1 MKPLFVVLDTN
12 VVLDW
17 FVFHNPGVKAIA
29 RAIEQGSVRWL
40 CSSPMRAELAHVL
53 ANARFGEAPVDCEH
67 VLTLVNRL
75 AHRLEPT
82 GSLSLQRLRCSDSS
96 DQMFIDLALSQGAR
110 WLLSRDR
117 ALLKL
122 ARKAAVS
129 GLLIQTPEAWRPELD
144 ADADT
149 QAER

>member
-1 MKPLFVVLDTN
+1 
-12 VVLDW
+12 
-17 FVFHNPGVKAIA
+17 
-29 RAIEQGSVRWL
+29 
-40 CSSPMRAELAHVL
+40 
-53 ANARFGEAPVDCEH
+53 
-67 VLTLVNRL
+67 
-75 AHRLEPT
+75 
-82 GSLSLQRLRCSDSS
+82 
-96 DQMFIDLALSQGAR
+96 MFIDLALSQGAR